1 MRIQVPPRLHP
12 IQREGK
18 SYTFITN
25 QTQIFPWAFSE
36 IRILNRNNACLF
48 IYSHQKKIDNRTKL
62 FLDQFFIQ
70 EWESIECKWTEIN
83 LLCFSATLLVWKGLY
98 TAFDKNKAFFKH
110 NIVFF
115 ISQCVLRRRSETKKL
130 KVWSY
135 LHFTECIWQIYPKW
149 LALRFR
155 CTY

>member
-1 MRIQVPPRLHP
+1 MPFHLFTP
-12 IQREGK
+12 
-18 SYTFITN
+18 N
-25 QTQIFPWAFSE
+25 QF
-36 IRILNRNNACLF
+36 
-48 IYSHQKKIDNRTKL
+48 DNRTKL

-70 EWESIECKWTEIN
+70 EWECLECKWTEIN

-98 TAFDKNKAFFKH
+98 TACDKNKAFFKH

-135 LHFTECIWQIYPKW
+135 LHFTLNVFGKFNQNDLHWDSGLRMISSHIPWNSNPW
-149 LALRFR
+149 PWHFLAL
-155 CTY
+155 CSTLCHCKSQQ